1 MQSWIASGNLLYY
14 TGSPN
19 PVLCED
25 LKGWNGVGGG
35 REVQEGG
42 DMSVPMADSC
52 VYMSK
57 TNTIL

>member
-52 VYMSK
+52 
-57 TNTIL
+57 

>member
-1 MQSWIASGNLLYY
+1 M
-14 TGSPN
+14 
-19 PVLCED
+19 LCED